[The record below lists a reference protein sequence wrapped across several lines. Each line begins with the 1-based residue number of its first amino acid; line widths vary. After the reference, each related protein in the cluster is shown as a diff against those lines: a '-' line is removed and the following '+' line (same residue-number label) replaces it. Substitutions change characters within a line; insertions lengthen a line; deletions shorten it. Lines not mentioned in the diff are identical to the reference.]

1 MPRAMCNIST
11 SNLEVRLSGSGG
23 QGLISAGV
31 LLGEA
36 IGIGDGKNVVQA
48 QSYGPEARGGATRCD
63 VLISDSEIYYPECTK
78 YDILLC
84 LTQMAYERYSGSVK
98 SDGTI
103 VIDDEIEAFGDK
115 PVVSAPFIASA
126 RDKLGAVI
134 VANIIALGFIAEYT
148 NVVTKKS
155 IKSAVEKRFEGTRHL
170 NLNLEALDYGIKL
183 AKKQRKAEDEN
194 KT

>member
-1 MPRAMCNIST
+1 MPKSVCNIS
-11 SNLEVRLSGSGG
+11 NGDIEIRLSGSGG

-63 VLISDSEIYYPECTK
+63 VLISNSEIYYPECTS

-84 LTQMAYERYSGSVK
+84 LTQMAYDKYNK
-98 SDGTI
+98 YIKPNGTI
-103 VIDDEIEAFGDK
+103 IIDSEIEALGGK
-115 PVVSAPFIASA
+115 KTVSVPFIGSA

-134 VANIIALGFIAEYT
+134 VANIIALGFISEYSGI
-148 NVVTKKS
+148 VSKKS
-155 IKSAVEKRFEGTRHL
+155 IKASVAKRFDGTKHL
-170 NLNLEALDYGIKL
+170 NLNIEAIDVGMKL
-183 AKKQRKAEDEN
+183 AKEIKKKEE
-194 KT
+194 K

>member
-1 MPRAMCNIST
+1 MPKSVCNIS
-11 SNLEVRLSGSGG
+11 NGDIEIRLSGSGG

-63 VLISDSEIYYPECTK
+63 VLISNSEIYYPECTS

-84 LTQMAYERYSGSVK
+84 LTQMAYDKYNK
-98 SDGTI
+98 YIKPNGTI
-103 VIDDEIEAFGDK
+103 IIDSEIEALGGK
-115 PVVSAPFIASA
+115 KTVSVPFIGSA

-134 VANIIALGFIAEYT
+134 VANIIALGFISEYSGI
-148 NVVTKKS
+148 VSKKS
-155 IKSAVEKRFEGTRHL
+155 IKASVAKRFDGTKHL
-170 NLNLEALDYGIKL
+170 NLNIEAIDVGMKL
-183 AKKQRKAEDEN
+183 AKEIKN
-194 KT
+194 KEEK

>member
-1 MPRAMCNIST
+1 MPKSVCNIS
-11 SNLEVRLSGSGG
+11 NGDIEIRLSGSGG

-63 VLISDSEIYYPECTK
+63 VLISNNEIYYPECTS

-84 LTQMAYERYSGSVK
+84 LTQMAYDKYNK
-98 SDGTI
+98 YIKPNGTI
-103 VIDDEIEAFGDK
+103 IIDSEIEALGGK
-115 PVVSAPFIASA
+115 KTVSVPFIGSA

-134 VANIIALGFIAEYT
+134 VANIIALGFISEYSGI
-148 NVVTKKS
+148 VSKKS
-155 IKSAVEKRFEGTRHL
+155 IKASVAKRFDGTKHL
-170 NLNLEALDYGIKL
+170 NLNIEAIDVGMKL
-183 AKKQRKAEDEN
+183 AKEIKKKEE
-194 KT
+194 K